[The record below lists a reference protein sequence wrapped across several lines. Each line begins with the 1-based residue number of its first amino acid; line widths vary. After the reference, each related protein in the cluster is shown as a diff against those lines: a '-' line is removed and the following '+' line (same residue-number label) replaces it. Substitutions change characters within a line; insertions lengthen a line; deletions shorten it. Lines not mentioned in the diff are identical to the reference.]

1 MEPVRVS
8 IRELKN
14 RLSHYLR
21 FTKANRTVEITDRG
35 RPIGRIIPLG
45 MTAEERMEEAA
56 KSGLITWMGKK
67 LGPSKPMVK
76 TKGAIRISDIV
87 VEDRR

>member
-1 MEPVRVS
+1 
-8 IRELKN
+8 
-14 RLSHYLR
+14 
-21 FTKANRTVEITDRG
+21 
-35 RPIGRIIPLG
+35 